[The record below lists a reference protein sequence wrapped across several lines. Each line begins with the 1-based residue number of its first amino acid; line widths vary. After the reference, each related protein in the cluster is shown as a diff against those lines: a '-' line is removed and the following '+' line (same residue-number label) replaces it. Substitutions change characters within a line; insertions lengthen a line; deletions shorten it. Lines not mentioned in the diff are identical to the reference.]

1 MKARV
6 ASHKPLS
13 SHLARVRSLVEAGSD
28 QSESEEE
35 TETPEDAAVKLDRI
49 TMNNQVSHL
58 SHSYTEAC
66 LRRSSEQILDKP
78 YYSVNDLFE
87 DS

>member
-35 TETPEDAAVKLDRI
+35 TETAEDAAVKLDRI
-49 TMNNQVSHL
+49 TMNNEVSHL
-58 SHSYTEAC
+58 SLSYTGAC
-66 LRRSSEQILDKP
+66 LVHSLQTDFR
-78 YYSVNDLFE
+78 
-87 DS
+87 

>member
-28 QSESEEE
+28 QSEGEEEE
-35 TETPEDAAVKLDRI
+35 TETADASAVKLDRI

-58 SHSYTEAC
+58 SHNCTEAR
-66 LRRSSEQILDKP
+66 LTRSR
-78 YYSVNDLFE
+78 NRFE
-87 DS
+87 INHII